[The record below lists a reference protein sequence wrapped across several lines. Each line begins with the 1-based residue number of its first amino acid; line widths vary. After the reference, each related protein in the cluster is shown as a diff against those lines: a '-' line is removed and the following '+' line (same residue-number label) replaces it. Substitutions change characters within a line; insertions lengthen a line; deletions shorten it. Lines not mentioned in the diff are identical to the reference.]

1 MKFKHCLALAAT
13 TLSLATQAASYNQ
26 NLINNGDAESGASGW
41 TAFDGYDLFQSVN
54 YGSNWVLPTQPGPAD
69 HGSKMFTGVG
79 AQSAGFQII
88 DVSSLTATGAPVE
101 YSLTGWLG
109 GWQAQGDNALLYV
122 SFLDITGH
130 EIGFAAI
137 GPVTPDDRGNQT
149 GLFFREASGMLPV
162 GCGTAAVLAVH
173 GAPGGRRQRRLC
185 RQPVLR
191 ADLARARSR
200 QPGLRPG
207 RSGHRRSDRPPAP
220 PRLRAWAR
228 AQHFHA

>member
-13 TLSLATQAASYNQ
+13 TLSVAAQAASYNQ

-69 HGSKMFTGVG
+69 RGSKMFTGVG

-162 GCGTAAVLAVH
+162 GVARLQFSLSMERLGGGDNDGYADNLSFVLTSPVPEAGSLAYALAGLGIV
-173 GAPGGRRQRRLC
+173 GLIARQRR
-185 RQPVLR
+185 R
-191 ADLARARSR
+191 A
-200 QPGLRPG
+200 
-207 RSGHRRSDRPPAP
+207 
-220 PRLRAWAR
+220 
-228 AQHFHA
+228 